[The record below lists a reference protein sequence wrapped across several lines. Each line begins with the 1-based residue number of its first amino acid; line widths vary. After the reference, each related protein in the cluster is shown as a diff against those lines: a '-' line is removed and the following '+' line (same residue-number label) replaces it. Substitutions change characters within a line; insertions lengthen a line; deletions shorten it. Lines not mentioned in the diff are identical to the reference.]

1 MDCLPQIHMVAIH
14 SEPGYRSLVPG
25 VGLLCEKDSYILGG
39 GQYSN
44 SIGRMSAY
52 VMVGKYLFEYDSTR
66 IGAIAG
72 GVTGYDTGTPMG
84 SAPLAG
90 MTLTKEVHWGPIHS
104 INALLVP
111 KVQGLTPAFVQF
123 NLTLNLPK

>member
-1 MDCLPQIHMVAIH
+1 
-14 SEPGYRSLVPG
+14 
-25 VGLLCEKDSYILGG
+25 
-39 GQYSN
+39 
-44 SIGRMSAY
+44 MSAY

-66 IGAIAG
+66 IGVIAG

-90 MTLTKEVHWGPIHS
+90 MTLTKEVHWGPVHS